1 MTKGGTAKRNKP
13 TPQAAATAITA
24 NQTGWIRPRSAIL
37 SKISSSG
44 VTVLD
49 IKKTGCIPAA
59 FRSRP
64 AECPARRQAL
74 RPDGKKCL
82 YVNFR
87 KHSTPCTQVPFAGVT
102 KIPVKQ
108 MADAGIKRA
117 CGIVEA
123 ASIPHE
129 RVATGRQD
137 AFYPYAQQEKQDIR
151 GRSRGAAYR
160 KTRPC
165 AQDQTAPEIC
175 I

>member
-1 MTKGGTAKRNKP
+1 
-13 TPQAAATAITA
+13 
-24 NQTGWIRPRSAIL
+24 
-37 SKISSSG
+37 
-44 VTVLD
+44 
-49 IKKTGCIPAA
+49 
-59 FRSRP
+59 
-64 AECPARRQAL
+64 
-74 RPDGKKCL
+74 
-82 YVNFR
+82 
-87 KHSTPCTQVPFAGVT
+87 
-102 KIPVKQ
+102 

-165 AQDQTAPEIC
+165 AQDQAAPEIC